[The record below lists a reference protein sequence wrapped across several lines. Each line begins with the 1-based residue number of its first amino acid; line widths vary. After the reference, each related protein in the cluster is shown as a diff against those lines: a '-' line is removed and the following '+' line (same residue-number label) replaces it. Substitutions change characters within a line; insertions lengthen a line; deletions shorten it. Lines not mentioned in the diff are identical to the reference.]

1 MTIRLRAAL
10 VALFAGVWLIVAPA
24 HGAEDL
30 TVEQRQQLE
39 QLVRDLLIA
48 NPEIVIEAIEAYQ
61 RRQQAAKESK
71 TQAALAANW
80 EEIHR
85 DPDSPVAG
93 NPEGDVTLVEFFD
106 YQCGYCKSVV
116 HRVVD
121 TVARDQ
127 NIRWVF
133 KEFPILGPVSVY
145 ASRAALAAH
154 RQGKYREFHLAL
166 MRSRGRLV
174 EAKVMRIAAD
184 TGLDVERLKQDMQAP
199 EIIDA
204 IRQNLKLA
212 QAIGVNGT
220 PAFVIGD
227 VLVPGAIDEAKMQQL
242 IANARGGYAPGR
254 AAVRPRPG
262 GRAGPRRGLRGRP

>member
-1 MTIRLRAAL
+1 MTIRLRAVL
-10 VALFAGVWLIVAPA
+10 VALFAGVLLIVAPA

-30 TVEQRQQLE
+30 TLEQRQQLE

-61 RRQQAAKESK
+61 RRQQAAKEAEMR
-71 TQAALAANW
+71 AALANR
-80 EEIHR
+80 EEINR
-85 DPDSPVAG
+85 DPGSPVAG

-116 HRVVD
+116 DRVAD

-174 EAKVMRIAAD
+174 EANVMRIAAD

-204 IRQNLKLA
+204 IRQNKRLA
-212 QAIGVNGT
+212 EAIGVNGT

-227 VLVPGAIDEAKMQQL
+227 VLIPGAIDEAKLQQL
-242 IANARGGYAPGR
+242 IADARGG
-254 AAVRPRPG
+254 
-262 GRAGPRRGLRGRP
+262 